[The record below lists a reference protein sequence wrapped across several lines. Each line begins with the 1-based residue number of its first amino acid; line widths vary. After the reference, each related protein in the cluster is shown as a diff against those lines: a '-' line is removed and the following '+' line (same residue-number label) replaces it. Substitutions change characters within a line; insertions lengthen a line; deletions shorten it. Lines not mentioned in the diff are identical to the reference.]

1 MMGDSKNI
9 EKYET
14 YKKMKSDLS
23 KSMKAG
29 FYYEAIFIEYAIMED
44 RCLSVLKHSG
54 VKYVD
59 NRGWELKLSAKL
71 NKLKSH
77 SAFSNPYIRKRI
89 TLEMIGDIEIWKRDR
104 DVLIHNLAKIPYDHE
119 QVKQIAER
127 GQLLTYLL
135 DNKVRSVNRY
145 CDKQTIIEN
154 DQRG

>member
-14 YKKMKSDLS
+14 YKKMKADLS

-44 RCLSVLKHSG
+44 RCLSALKHSG

-59 NRGWELKLSAKL
+59 SRGWELKLSAKL

-89 TLEMIGDIEIWKRDR
+89 TLELIGDIEIWKRDR

-127 GQLLTYLL
+127 GQLLVNML

-145 CDKQTIIEN
+145 CDKQMVFDN
-154 DQRG
+154 K